1 MDEIENLSVALRR
14 VIRAN
19 HLQSHHLVKTTGL
32 TTPQIV
38 LLSAI
43 QTKGEVTIKE
53 LAKEISLSQATVT
66 TIIDRLE
73 KKKLLIR
80 KRSAQDKRKVHCH
93 LTAKGLSTIE
103 MSPALFHKYFIYH
116 FNSLEDWEKNLIIS
130 ALQRIANMMEKQ
142 PDQLNKN

>member
-1 MDEIENLSVALRR
+1 MDEIENLAVALRR

-73 KKKLLIR
+73 KKNLLIR
-80 KRSAQDKRKVHCH
+80 KRSTQDKRKVHCH
-93 LTAKGLSTIE
+93 LTSKGVSIIE
-103 MSPALFHKYFIYH
+103 MPPALFHKHFIHH
-116 FNSLEDWEKNLIIS
+116 FNNLEDWEKNLIIS
-130 ALQRIANMMEKQ
+130 VLQRIANMMEKQ
-142 PDQLNKN
+142 PKALNRG